1 MWVYVARRLLLSIP
15 VMLGITILIFA
26 IAHSL
31 PGGPLAMY
39 LDTPTMT
46 HAEIQ
51 HLTVQLG
58 LNRPLYDQYISWL
71 GKALQGDFGHSFVD
85 GQPVLH
91 VIGERLGATV
101 ELMLTAVIVSYG
113 LAFVVGIAS
122 AVTQYS
128 VFDYVMTVLSY
139 AGMAMPVFWLG
150 IILMLFFAVDLHWL
164 PTFGMFTPGVPYSIW
179 DNLKHLI
186 LPATTLVVYTL
197 AQESRYVRSSM
208 LEVLQQDF
216 IRTARAKGLPERAV
230 LYRHALRNA
239 LLPVVTVMMLDFAF
253 LVSGALI
260 TETVFAW
267 PGMGRLFF
275 TSLQQGD
282 YPVVVGIA
290 VLISVVVVLVNILTD
305 VIYAVVDPRIQYS

>member
-15 VMLGITILIFA
+15 VMLGITILIFV
-26 IAHSL
+26 IAHNL

-46 HAEIQ
+46 HTQIE

-58 LNRPLYDQYISWL
+58 LNRPLYDQYLSWL
-71 GKALQGDFGHSFVD
+71 GDALRGNFGHSFVD

-91 VIGERLGATV
+91 VIGERLWATV

-113 LAFVVGIAS
+113 LAFVVGVAS

-179 DNLKHLI
+179 DNLRHLI

-216 IRTARAKGLPERAV
+216 IRTARAKGLPESVV

-290 VLISVVVVLVNILTD
+290 VLISVMVVLVNIATD
-305 VIYAVVDPRIQYS
+305 VIYAIVDPRIQYS

>member
-15 VMLGITILIFA
+15 VMLGITILIFV
-26 IAHSL
+26 IAHNL

-46 HAEIQ
+46 HAQIE

-58 LNRPLYDQYISWL
+58 LNRPLYDQYLSWL
-71 GKALQGDFGHSFVD
+71 GDALRGNFGHSFVD

-91 VIGERLGATV
+91 VIGERLWATV

-113 LAFVVGIAS
+113 LAFVVGVAS

-128 VFDYVMTVLSY
+128 LFDYVMTILSY

-179 DNLKHLI
+179 DNLRHLV

-216 IRTARAKGLPERAV
+216 IRTARAKGMPERVV

-290 VLISVVVVLVNILTD
+290 VLISVMVVLVNIATD
-305 VIYAVVDPRIQYS
+305 VIYAIVDPRIQYS

>member
-1 MWVYVARRLLLSIP
+1 MWVYVVRRLLLSIP
-15 VMLGITILIFA
+15 VMLGITILIFV

-58 LNRPLYDQYISWL
+58 LNRPLYDQYVSWL

-122 AVTQYS
+122 AVKQYS
-128 VFDYVMTVLSY
+128 TFDYVMTVLSY

-150 IILMLFFAVDLHWL
+150 IILMLVFAVDLHWL
-164 PTFGMFTPGVPYSIW
+164 PTFGMVTPGVPYSIL
-179 DNLKHLI
+179 DNLRHLI

-239 LLPVVTVMMLDFAF
+239 LLPVITVMMLDFAF

-290 VLISVVVVLVNILTD
+290 VLISVMVVLVNILTD

>member
-216 IRTARAKGLPERAV
+216 IRTARAKGLPERTV

>member
-1 MWVYVARRLLLSIP
+1 MWVYVMRRLLLSIP
-15 VMLGITILIFA
+15 VLLGITILIFV
-26 IAHSL
+26 IAHNL

-58 LNRPLYDQYISWL
+58 LNRPLYDQYVSWL
-71 GKALQGDFGHSFVD
+71 GKALRGDFGHSFVD

-122 AVTQYS
+122 AVMQYS

-164 PTFGMFTPGVPYSIW
+164 PTFGMVTPGVPYSLW
-179 DNLKHLI
+179 DNLRHLI

-216 IRTARAKGLPERAV
+216 IRTARAKGLPERKV

-239 LLPVVTVMMLDFAF
+239 LLPVITVMMLDFAF

-290 VLISVVVVLVNILTD
+290 VLISVMVVLVNIATD